1 VDPEKFRYRLRQD
14 PGPKNPLGRIKFLFF
29 NEFNIYL
36 HDTPTR
42 SLFQR
47 DRRTFSHGCIRIEK
61 PIELAAYLL
70 KNELGWTKETILTE
84 IAKKKRQVIKL
95 ANPVPVYI
103 YYTTAWADRDGF
115 LYFRKD
121 VYKSDR
127 ALEKAM
133 SEKL

>member
-1 VDPEKFRYRLRQD
+1 MF
-14 PGPKNPLGRIKFLFF
+14 I
-29 NEFNIYL
+29 NEFHIYL

-70 KNELGWTKETILTE
+70 KYELEWTKETILAE

-95 ANPVPVYI
+95 TSPVPVYI
-103 YYTTAWADRDGF
+103 YYMTAWADRDGF
-115 LYFRKD
+115 LQFRKD

-127 ALEKAM
+127 VLEKAM